1 MAIVNPLK
9 DWTQENI
16 MELKTFFTENP
27 RFAIAFSG
35 GVDSSYLL
43 HAAKMFGCDVKA
55 YFVKTSLQPQFE
67 LDDAAKMA
75 YMLAVPMTVIT
86 LDALSNPDVTEN
98 TIDRCYHC
106 KNAVFKSIV
115 EHAAKDGYELVC
127 DGTNA
132 SDDAGDRAGMRALS
146 ELGII
151 SPLREC
157 NLTKKEIRKLS
168 CDAGLFT
175 HDKPS
180 YACLATRIPTGTAL
194 TADLISKVEQA
205 EHALHLLGF
214 SDFRIRYMDGNAKIQ
229 ITESHF
235 RTIIEKRKKVVD
247 ALSPYF
253 KDIMVDLVPRKT
265 EV

>member
-1 MAIVNPLK
+1 
-9 DWTQENI
+9 

-55 YFVKTSLQPQFE
+55 YFIKSLLQPQFE
-67 LDDAAKMA
+67 LDDAAKLA
-75 YMLAVPMTVIT
+75 YMLSVPMTVEIVDI
-86 LDALSNPDVTEN
+86 LGNSDVSRNPA
-98 TIDRCYHC
+98 DRCYHC
-106 KNAVFKSIV
+106 KKAVFSRIW
-115 EHAAKDGYELVC
+115 ELARADGYEVLC

-132 SDDAGDRAGMRALS
+132 SDDASERAGMRALG
-146 ELGII
+146 ELGVR

-157 NLTKKEIRKLS
+157 GLTKKEIRRLS

-180 YACLATRIPTGTAL
+180 YACLATRIPTGTPITEEL
-194 TADLISKVEQA
+194 LSHVEQA
-205 EHALHLLGF
+205 ERAMHAIGF
-214 SDFRIRYMDGNAKIQ
+214 TDFRVRYFSGAARIQ
-229 ITESHF
+229 IPESQF
-235 RTIIEKRKKVVD
+235 KSVIDKRKKIID
-247 ALSPYF
+247 AVGPYF
-253 KDIMVDLVPRKT
+253 DAVLLDVVPRKT

>member
-1 MAIVNPLK
+1 
-9 DWTQENI
+9 

-55 YFVKTSLQPQFE
+55 YFIKSLLQPQFE
-67 LDDAAKMA
+67 LDDAAKLA
-75 YMLAVPMTVIT
+75 YMLSIPMTVDMVDI
-86 LDALSNPDVTEN
+86 LSNTDVSRN
-98 TIDRCYHC
+98 PADRCYHC
-106 KNAVFKSIV
+106 KKAVFKRIW
-115 EHAAKDGYELVC
+115 ELARADGYEVLC

-132 SDDAGDRAGMRALS
+132 SDDVGERAGMRALA
-146 ELGII
+146 ELGVR

-157 NLTKKEIRKLS
+157 GLTKKEIRRLS

-194 TADLISKVEQA
+194 TEELISRVEQA
-205 EHALHLLGF
+205 EHVMHGVGF
-214 SDFRIRYMDGNAKIQ
+214 TDFRIRYYDGAARIQ
-229 ITESHF
+229 IPESQF
-235 RTIIEKRKKVVD
+235 KSVIDKRKKIID
-247 ALSPYF
+247 AVSPYF
-253 KDIMVDLVPRKT
+253 DAVFLDLVPRKT